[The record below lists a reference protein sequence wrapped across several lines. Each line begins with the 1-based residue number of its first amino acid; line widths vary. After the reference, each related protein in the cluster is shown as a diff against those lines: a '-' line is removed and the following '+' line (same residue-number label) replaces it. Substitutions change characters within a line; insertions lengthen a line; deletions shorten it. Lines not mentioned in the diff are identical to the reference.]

1 MAYKKTDF
9 RKYILL
15 YGIVWSKLV
24 FFIVSTI
31 LFYELFSA
39 TVIHDSEY
47 EQVIAERYLFAPF
60 VNDSTGWSVLN
71 NIYSVWQAIALPQ
84 YHSQASAGVWLL
96 AQNLDYVTFN
106 MYWMP
111 LTSNAVSHDENCAQ
125 VRTTALIAANQV
137 QIILCDLS
145 NATTCRVVRTVVFP
159 AIMMNITKI
168 NAGLFV
174 TDLGIDGWL
183 YIASDSGLHGLDLF
197 TYTIFPFLNQIN
209 SSVSSLAWSSRRKTV
224 FAGTQMKLWIQSYD
238 NISDQWRFEHVNGL
252 IDASITSLVYSD
264 IQDKLWIGQNTGI
277 TLLSPIILPSG
288 RVYWYFSRLA
298 GKISNPGSDIG
309 HLPFANITTLS
320 VSHSTSLDGR
330 VWLGAIHGLMRFDIN
345 ATDIDAWR
353 VFNSPRYMPSRQSI
367 VNIASLAVL
376 SQDREAPANLGSTAV
391 AVKSR
396 GLAVIR
402 FEMWTLAKKANY
414 FQKWFDSPS
423 RYVKYGL
430 VCGCTMS
437 SWGDI
442 RTCVKEPCD
451 SDGLWT
457 AIYLASQVFRYATTH
472 DLQVKKEAWK
482 YFETL
487 ELLNKVTGI
496 PGYPSRS
503 VANRTDFPPRSRWYP
518 SPIYSEIQF
527 YGDKSSDEIVG
538 HQFVHP
544 LVHDLL
550 AENDD
555 ERQRAYIL
563 IVNITTHILTHDWY
577 LIGENHNHTRWGIW
591 NPIQINNDSYYQE
604 SRGLNSLQI
613 FAFLLQTYAYTGD
626 ERFLDGVNLLIQSYQ
641 YDINLIN
648 QKMIAVCDNNFSDDE
663 LAYLSYFNLFYA
675 FQTIISS
682 TVLSETQKNRAQ
694 NIIDHLLPFKRIGLD
709 LSHKYKVM
717 EKSPFYNFIYCY
729 VSEQVNLTREI
740 ILNEDYHASFDC
752 DSLSIDS
759 IWYLRRWPLDLID
772 WPQFNSDL
780 LDISMNKP
788 ASQCQNEFQS
798 LDLIPPDERSSHRWN
813 SAIYDV
819 DDGDGFN
826 ALDSSSFLIGYWG
839 MRYFNLLEF

>member
-1 MAYKKTDF
+1 M
-9 RKYILL
+9 
-15 YGIVWSKLV
+15 WSKLV

-60 VNDSTGWSVLN
+60 ANDSTGWSVLN
-71 NIYSVWQAIALPQ
+71 SINYVWQAIALPQ

-96 AQNLDYVTFN
+96 AQNLDYATFN

-111 LTSNAVSHDENCAQ
+111 LASNGTLIVLSEIEVSNNTSYLAVSNDENYAQ
-125 VRTTALIAANQV
+125 VRTAALISVNQV

-145 NATTCRVVRTVVFP
+145 NATICRVVRTVVFST
-159 AIMMNITKI
+159 IMMNITKI

-183 YIASDSGLHGLDLF
+183 YIASDTGLHGLDLF

-224 FAGTQMKLWIQSYD
+224 FAGTLTKLWIQSYD

-288 RVYWYFSRLA
+288 CVHWYFSRLA

-320 VSHSTSLDGR
+320 ISHSTSLDGR
-330 VWLGAIHGLMRFDIN
+330 VWLGAVHGLMRFDIN

-353 VFNSPRYMPSRQSI
+353 VFNSALYMPSRQSI

-376 SQDREAPANLGSTAV
+376 SQDGEAPANLGSTAV
-391 AVKSR
+391 AVASR

-402 FEMWTLAKKANY
+402 FEMWTLAQKANY

-457 AIYLASQVFRYATTH
+457 AIYLASQIFRYATTH

-518 SPIYSEIQF
+518 SPTYSDLQF
-527 YGDKSSDEIVG
+527 YGDTSSDEIVG

-555 ERQRAYIL
+555 ERQ
-563 IVNITTHILTHDWY
+563 
-577 LIGENHNHTRWGIW
+577 
-591 NPIQINNDSYYQE
+591 Q

-613 FAFLLQTYAYTGD
+613 FAFLLQTNAYTGD

-675 FQTIISS
+675 FRTIISS
-682 TVLSETQKNRAQ
+682 TVLSETQKHRAQ
-694 NIIDHLLPFKRIGLD
+694 NIIDHLLPFMRIGLD

-717 EKSPFYNFIYCY
+717 EKKSILQFYLLLYY
-729 VSEQVNLTREI
+729 R
-740 ILNEDYHASFDC
+740 ASFDC

-772 WPQFNSDL
+772 WPQFNSDR

-798 LDLIPPDERSSHRWN
+798 LELIPPDERSSHRWN

-826 ALDSSSFLIGYWG
+826 ALDSSSFLIAYWG
-839 MRYFNLLEF
+839 MRYFNLLEL